1 MLADGGAEPSTT
13 TSATALPLPLL
24 LLLLLLLLLPPLLDP
39 SPRLATPHI
48 LTARPA
54 RRRAS

>member
-13 TSATALPLPLL
+13 TSAIALPLP